1 VEAFLFEERSMKNI
15 FRVLIV
21 FCLVIG
27 FAGNVLAADS
37 ADKKP
42 GDTGPASTAIKGS
55 GGSAAAG
62 GFDETTTQYLKKQR
76 SINSELVA
84 THRELYKYNNP
95 EKTPKGMSMA
105 DIVDQE
111 SSARQAKEQ
120 ERATRNKKA
129 DAEEKIRKLEKD
141 YENLKQDLLKH
152 YNGQLPRNVS
162 DAWQTEEGYAAYLI
176 SKTR

>member
-1 VEAFLFEERSMKNI
+1 MKNV
-15 FRVLIV
+15 FRVLVI
-21 FCLVIG
+21 FCLLVG
-27 FAGNVLAADS
+27 FAGTVSAADG

-42 GDTGPASTAIKGS
+42 GEAGPAPTAVKGS
-55 GGSAAAG
+55 GGPAGAG
-62 GFDETTTQYLKKQR
+62 GFDDTAAQYLKKQR

-111 SSARQAKEQ
+111 SSAREAKAQEQ
-120 ERATRNKKA
+120 ATRSKKA
-129 DAEEKIRKLEKD
+129 SAEEKIRRLEKD
-141 YENLKQDLLKH
+141 YENLKQDMLKH
-152 YNGQLPRNVS
+152 YNGQLPKNVS

>member
-1 VEAFLFEERSMKNI
+1 MMKNV
-15 FRVLIV
+15 FRVLVI
-21 FCLVIG
+21 FCLLVG
-27 FAGNVLAADS
+27 FAGNVPAADGT
-37 ADKKP
+37 DKKP
-42 GDTGPASTAIKGS
+42 GDAGPASTAVKGS
-55 GGSAAAG
+55 GGPAAGG

-111 SSARQAKEQ
+111 NATRQAREQ
-120 ERATRNKKA
+120 EQATRNKKA
-129 DAEEKIRKLEKD
+129 NAEEKIRQLEKD

-152 YNGQLPRNVS
+152 YNGKLPKNVS